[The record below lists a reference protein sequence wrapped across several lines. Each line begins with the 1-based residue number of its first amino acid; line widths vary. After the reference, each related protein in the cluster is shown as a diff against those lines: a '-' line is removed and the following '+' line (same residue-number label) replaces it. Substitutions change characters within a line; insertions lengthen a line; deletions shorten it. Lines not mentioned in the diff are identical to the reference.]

1 MWKRIHIK
9 GDLLMNKQDM
19 LKLAIIGMMAGSAVL
34 GAQSSTTNQNQ
45 SPGGDPALEA
55 DAAPAPKAG
64 HHKTPSS
71 KSTKMAM
78 NSKPQETRVAK
89 KHGIDTS
96 VRSSYSSSNDKNAS
110 LNRSF
115 ENSCGQDSCNHT
127 DPTKPPVKD
136 PAAGKAKV
144 VKKSKLK

>member
-1 MWKRIHIK
+1 
-9 GDLLMNKQDM
+9 MNKQDM

-34 GAQSSTTNQNQ
+34 GAQGSTANQNNP
-45 SPGGDPALEA
+45 SCNAVKA
-55 DAAPAPKAG
+55 DATPAAPAPQAG

-115 ENSCGQDSCNHT
+115 DNKCGGDSCNHSE
-127 DPTKPPVKD
+127 PTTPPVKD
-136 PAAGKAKV
+136 PETGKAKV

>member
-1 MWKRIHIK
+1 
-9 GDLLMNKQDM
+9 MNKQAM

-34 GAQSSTTNQNQ
+34 GAQSSTANPNPST
-45 SPGGDPALEA
+45 GGCHAVTA
-55 DAAPAPKAG
+55 DAPQVPVPKAG
-64 HHKTPSS
+64 DHKTPSS

-78 NSKPQETRVAK
+78 NSKPQEPLVAK

-115 ENSCGQDSCNHT
+115 DNKCGSDSCNHSE
-127 DPTKPPVKD
+127 PTTPPVKD
-136 PAAGKAKV
+136 PETGKAKV

>member
-1 MWKRIHIK
+1 
-9 GDLLMNKQDM
+9 MNKQDM

-34 GAQSSTTNQNQ
+34 GAQSSPANQNTPSCNAVKADA
-45 SPGGDPALEA
+45 SP
-55 DAAPAPKAG
+55 AAPAPAPQAG

>member
-1 MWKRIHIK
+1 
-9 GDLLMNKQDM
+9 MNKQAM

-115 ENSCGQDSCNHT
+115 DNKCGGDSCNHSE
-127 DPTKPPVKD
+127 PTTPPVKD
-136 PAAGKAKV
+136 PETGKAKV